1 MNKKL
6 FIIKSSLFT
15 IVTLLMLIAYTIGI
29 NSLMTTH
36 TLITYS
42 LLLILVIISIIDFI
56 KKQDTV
62 NYDMQYNYLFI
73 TVNVF
78 MLIVLTR
85 TFLDNNIVTTGLSK
99 LINEDQTTK
108 MVFLGNNLIYFNIL
122 LFSLLIYRLTLI
134 KDIKKILKKR
144 KTKRK

>member
-1 MNKKL
+1 
-6 FIIKSSLFT
+6 
-15 IVTLLMLIAYTIGI
+15 MLIAYTIGI